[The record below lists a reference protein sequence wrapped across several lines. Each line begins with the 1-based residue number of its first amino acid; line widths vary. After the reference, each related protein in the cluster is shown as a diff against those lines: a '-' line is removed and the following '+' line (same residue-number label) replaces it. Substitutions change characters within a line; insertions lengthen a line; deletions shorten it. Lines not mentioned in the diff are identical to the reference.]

1 MLSLSSRP
9 GLPLHLLVGGSLV
22 KRKSVVWDGTLRRG
36 VEKLHQQKPVPA
48 ADLVSFSGTTS
59 KQSYLLSQ
67 DIPSSWISP
76 GRGSVWW
83 RCSQGAGKRILAGET
98 LEPLSL
104 QVWLVV

>member
-9 GLPLHLLVGGSLV
+9 GLPLHSLVGGPLV
-22 KRKSVVWDGTLRRG
+22 KWKSVVWDGTLRRR
-36 VEKLHQQKPVPA
+36 VEKLHQQEPALA
-48 ADLVSFSGTTS
+48 ADLVSFSGATN

-83 RCSQGAGKRILAGET
+83 RCSQGAGERILAGET
-98 LEPLSL
+98 FEPLSL